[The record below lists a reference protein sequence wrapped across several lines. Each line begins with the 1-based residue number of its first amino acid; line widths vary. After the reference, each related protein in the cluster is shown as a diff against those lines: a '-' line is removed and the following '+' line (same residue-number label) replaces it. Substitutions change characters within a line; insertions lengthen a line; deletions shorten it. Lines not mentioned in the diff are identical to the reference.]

1 MIPCP
6 PVEPQNRSS
15 YFILITK
22 TTPKE
27 SEGQASSF
35 VSLSD
40 SFRFLIA
47 EIIWIICMIHLSIY
61 IRNIIGKSIYA
72 LETYLPFFICS
83 LVLINRSAISE
94 TFFRLFSYF
103 CYNGQTHCKLA
114 DWTHTVF
121 SVGRSTFISQ
131 KYRGA
136 K

>member
-1 MIPCP
+1 MARRRCHFAVAEPTDVNFINLHHISCFCKIAKEFSIKLIANNFDSCP

-61 IRNIIGKSIYA
+61 IRNIIGKSI
-72 LETYLPFFICS
+72 
-83 LVLINRSAISE
+83 
-94 TFFRLFSYF
+94 
-103 CYNGQTHCKLA
+103 
-114 DWTHTVF
+114 
-121 SVGRSTFISQ
+121 
-131 KYRGA
+131 
-136 K
+136 